1 MIINERKYKKCKENQ
16 IRNPKTNRCIKKPNI
31 KKINLFKK
39 LFNPFIN
46 RINANINDRIKY
58 NNLLNKILNS
68 DETNNCMRLY
78 KYGADGKPLYMIGN
92 NIILKKQIG
101 SESDNGIIFLS
112 SIIDN
117 KIFKYAIKIVVENKE
132 NKKRD

>member
-16 IRNPKTNRCIKKPNI
+16 IKNPKTNRCIKKPNI

-58 NNLLNKILNS
+58 NNLLNS

-78 KYGADGKPLYMIGN
+78 KYDTDGKPLYI
-92 NIILKKQIG
+92 KKTNRI
-101 SESDNGIIFLS
+101 
-112 SIIDN
+112 
-117 KIFKYAIKIVVENKE
+117 
-132 NKKRD
+132 